1 MLWDSEFSIELKK
14 YSCDCQ
20 IWFVDIS
27 DKGLTINP
35 ITLKSD
41 KHLNLIS
48 PYKVTSDSHI
58 QVMGIKEMIIK

>member
-20 IWFVDIS
+20 IWLVDIS
-27 DKGLTINP
+27 HKGLTVNP

-41 KHLNLIS
+41 KHLTS
-48 PYKVTSDSHI
+48 PYKVTSYLHI